1 MCYVV
6 IINNQLFL
14 PRIYRTGEQQCFK
27 LLFTLSYT
35 FNFRIFQI
43 KTKIYD
49 CYVYVLVFLQK
60 KLEMNGDFT
69 FSKSKYCSYVIID
82 EAFSDAHAEQ

>member
-6 IINNQLFL
+6 IIHNQLFL
-14 PRIYRTGEQQCFK
+14 PRNYRTGEQQCFK

-35 FNFRIFQI
+35 FNFRKFEI

-49 CYVYVLVFLQK
+49 CYIYVLVFLQK
-60 KLEMNGDFT
+60 KMEMNGNFT
-69 FSKSKYCSYVIID
+69 FSKNKYCSYVIID